1 MWKNF
6 KLNKFLLLIPLTSL
20 MFCFNS
26 PKNDDEKMQ
35 TIMVSVKNTLSYP
48 VNRLRKGVYI
58 VVATDGSF
66 TDTKKLLVK

>member
-35 TIMVSVKNTLSYP
+35 TIMVSVKTHFLICITA
-48 VNRLRKGVYI
+48 RKRSMMPI
-58 VVATDGSF
+58 RRTFISIISNW
-66 TDTKKLLVK
+66 

>member
-26 PKNDDEKMQ
+26 QNDDEKMQ
-35 TIMVSVKNTLSYP
+35 TIMVSVKTHFLICIIARNLSMMP
-48 VNRLRKGVYI
+48 IRRTFISIISNW
-58 VVATDGSF
+58 
-66 TDTKKLLVK
+66 